1 AWGHLQRQ
9 TRPTS
14 TFNREQNLR
23 FQGQYFDK
31 ETGLHY
37 NTFRYYAPDLGRF
50 TQQDPI
56 GLAGGINL
64 YAYAPNPLTW
74 VDPWGLLD
82 ENTFIHYTD
91 KAGFDSIMKTG
102 VLNPNSQGKVY
113 VTDILMIPDDVTRN
127 LLINNPKYVGRGDYA
142 IIFKVDSVQLNNINK
157 VSEFEYIHS
166 GKLKM
171 KEILHAG
178 KNPYSI
184 VSHIDYETRNKMTN
198 NQLNARSKCGG

>member
-1 AWGHLQRQ
+1 M
-9 TRPTS
+9 
-14 TFNREQNLR
+14 
-23 FQGQYFDK
+23 
-31 ETGLHY
+31 
-37 NTFRYYAPDLGRF
+37 
-50 TQQDPI
+50 
-56 GLAGGINL
+56 NL
-64 YAYAPNPLTW
+64 YRYVHNPLSW
-74 VDPWGLLD
+74 VDPLGLLD

-113 VTDILMIPDDVTRN
+113 VTDILMTPDDVTRN
-127 LLINNPKYVGRGDYA
+127 LLINNPKYLGRGDYA

-178 KNPYSI
+178 KKTYS
-184 VSHIDYETRNKMTN
+184 VVLHIDYETRNKMTN
-198 NQLNARSKCGG
+198 NQLDARSKCGG

>member
-1 AWGHLQRQ
+1 M
-9 TRPTS
+9 
-14 TFNREQNLR
+14 
-23 FQGQYFDK
+23 D
-31 ETGLHY
+31 
-37 NTFRYYAPDLGRF
+37 DL
-50 TQQDPI
+50 
-56 GLAGGINL
+56 L
-64 YAYAPNPLTW
+64 
-74 VDPWGLLD
+74 GLLG

-113 VTDILMIPDDVTRN
+113 VTDILMTPDDVTRN

-142 IIFKVDSVQLNNINK
+142 IIFKADSVQLNNINK

-184 VSHIDYETRNKMTN
+184 VSYLDYETRNKMTN
-198 NQLNARSKCGG
+198 NQLDARSKCGG